1 MHSFRLYHALIP
13 IFSLSPPLSS
23 PSDNAVADE
32 KLARAFGSMDTHASE
47 EGSDAGDEQDLL
59 DSVAE
64 VEEAEA
70 QKSEVRSEKK

>member
-13 IFSLSPPLSS
+13 ISLSPSLL
-23 PSDNAVADE
+23 SDNTVADE